1 MIDPDDVTIPG
12 VVVRECGGR
21 RLWAMRRRRIDHH
34 AQFSHEAWTVG
45 LDLSEIAER
54 AVAVPRPER
63 LHPATIDDVD
73 MIDMKTYAARENI
86 SRQAAMKRLDRGK
99 VRGPQ
104 DANGKW
110 WLAS

>member
-1 MIDPDDVTIPG
+1 MALGHAPSPDRRPRPVLARG
-12 VVVRECGGR
+12 VDCRV
-21 RLWAMRRRRIDHH
+21 
-34 AQFSHEAWTVG
+34 
-45 LDLSEIAER
+45 DLSEIADR

-73 MIDMKTYAARENI
+73 MIDIKTYAARENI

-99 VRGPQ
+99 VRGRQ